1 MNIFINLLLI
11 TLVIT
16 LFFGIIVSYLY
27 ISDNK
32 KNGNFRNMISPGT
45 KVDVTFKPSNF
56 EGVVIDSDEEYI
68 TVKIKVKKGQ
78 IYPTKIKN

>member
-1 MNIFINLLLI
+1 MIIFISLLSIVLVF
-11 TLVIT
+11 TLVLSI
-16 LFFGIIVSYLY
+16 FARYLY
-27 ISDNK
+27 ISDKK

-45 KVDVTFKPSNF
+45 KVYVSIIQSNF

-68 TVKIKVKKGQ
+68 TVTTKVKKGQ